1 MKRKIAVPAM
11 AATTGLAALLV
22 FSQTHAA
29 TPENTLSSEDA
40 REAYSL
46 GVVVATQARVGFGE
60 MNQEA
65 FLAGFSDALREKEL
79 SLNENQISEA
89 LGRFDTRR
97 AEEAR
102 LAFEARVEANRGAGD
117 AFRADF
123 AKDPGVEVLAS
134 GLHYKVLKAG
144 QGEKPA
150 PDSTVTL
157 HYRGSLVDG
166 REIDSSYGRAE
177 PVTVQVDRAIP
188 GWSEALTRM
197 PVGSKWKIVL
207 PPELAY
213 GDFGAGELIEPGSTV
228 IFEVELISAT

>member
-1 MKRKIAVPAM
+1 MKRKIAIPAM

-29 TPENTLSSEDA
+29 TPENTLSSDDA

-79 SLNENQISEA
+79 SLNENEISEA

-102 LAFEARVEANRGAGD
+102 LALEARVEANRGAGD

-134 GLHYKVLKAG
+134 GCLLYTS
-144 QGEKPA
+144 PS
-150 PDSTVTL
+150 PRD
-157 HYRGSLVDG
+157 RG
-166 REIDSSYGRAE
+166 
-177 PVTVQVDRAIP
+177 
-188 GWSEALTRM
+188 
-197 PVGSKWKIVL
+197 
-207 PPELAY
+207 
-213 GDFGAGELIEPGSTV
+213 
-228 IFEVELISAT
+228 